1 MIKITK
7 LSDIQK
13 VPLQYQ
19 SHIQKHFNQIAF
31 AYKEDSTTL
40 DIESIGAIFFV
51 SSKKDFEKFE
61 DFGVSSP
68 IDEKRFE
75 EITIENGIVTGII
88 VLSNSKA
95 ITLVGSLPAFVN
107 YLEDN

>member
-1 MIKITK
+1 MIKIKRIT
-7 LSDIQK
+7 DVDK
-13 VPLQYQ
+13 VPSRYQ
-19 SHIQKHFNQIAF
+19 PHIRNLFNQIAL
-31 AYKEDSTTL
+31 AYSEDSTKM

-51 SSKKDFEKFE
+51 SSKKDFEKYV

-95 ITLVGSLPAFVN
+95 ITIVGSLPAFVN
-107 YLEDN
+107 YLEEK